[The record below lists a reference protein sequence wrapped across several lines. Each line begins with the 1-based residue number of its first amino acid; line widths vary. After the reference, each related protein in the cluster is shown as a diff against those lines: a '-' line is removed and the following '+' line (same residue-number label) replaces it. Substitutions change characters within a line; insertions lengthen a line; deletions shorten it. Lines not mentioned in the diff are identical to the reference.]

1 MDVPEVRY
9 ARSGDLA
16 IAYSVFGD
24 GPIDVVLLAM
34 MTNVGYALQHPRI
47 AGMAERLGSFARVIL
62 LDRRGTGLS
71 DRTERLPDLEATM
84 DDVRAVM
91 DAVGLQR
98 AGLIGSLE
106 GAQVAALFAATHP
119 ERTAALI
126 LYNPTAKFLRAP
138 DYPDGQ
144 SQEDLDMRLRAIRE
158 GWGTDAFMDAMYA
171 SMVPSLVNDESF
183 RGWFKTYFRL
193 AASPAAAL
201 ELYRAAM
208 ETDIS
213 GVLSAIRV
221 PTLVLYLASHRPQA
235 EYVAE
240 RIPNATAVELPG
252 TDHWLAHSDPFLGEV
267 EEFLTGMRRAP
278 DTERVLAT
286 VVFTD
291 IVASTERAAEL
302 GDRGWRDLLQ
312 MHNTLVR
319 RELEQ
324 HRGQEVNTT
333 GDGFLATF
341 DGPARAI
348 RFALA
353 TRDALRELG
362 VEIRAGL
369 HTGECEV
376 VDGKVEGIAVH
387 LGARIAGAALPGEV
401 LVSSTVKDLVAGSG
415 LSFDD
420 RGEPEL
426 KGVPGTWR
434 LYAVADG

>member
-1 MDVPEVRY
+1 MDVPDVRY

-16 IAYSVFGD
+16 IAYSVSGG
-24 GPIDVVLLAM
+24 GPIDIVLLAM
-34 MTNVGYALQHPRI
+34 MTNVGYALQHPRVV
-47 AGMAERLGSFARVIL
+47 GMAERLGSFSRVIL

-71 DRTERLPDLEATM
+71 DRPERLPDLEATM

-91 DAVGLQR
+91 DAVGSQR
-98 AGLIGSLE
+98 AAFIGSLE
-106 GAQVAALFAATHP
+106 GAQVAALFAASHP

-126 LYNPTAKFLRAP
+126 LYNPTARFLAAP
-138 DYPDGQ
+138 DFPQGE
-144 SQEDLDMRLRAIRE
+144 SQEELDRRLRAIRE

-171 SMVPSLVNDESF
+171 SMVPSLADDEVF
-183 RGWFKTYFRL
+183 RRWFKTYFRL

-208 ETDIS
+208 ETDIREI
-213 GVLSAIRV
+213 LPAIRV
-221 PTLVLYLASHRPQA
+221 PTLVLYLASHREHA
-235 EYVAE
+235 RYVAA

-252 TDHWLAHSDPFLGEV
+252 ADHWLADSDLFLGEI

-278 DTERVLAT
+278 DVERVLAT

-291 IVASTERAAEL
+291 IVGSTERAADL
-302 GDRGWRDLLQ
+302 GDRAWRDLLE
-312 MHNTLVR
+312 MHHTLVR

-324 HRGQEVNTT
+324 YRGREVNTT

-348 RFALA
+348 RCALA
-353 TRDALRELG
+353 IRDAVRELG
-362 VEIRAGL
+362 VEVRAGL

-387 LGARIAGAALPGEV
+387 LGARVAGEAFPGEV

-415 LSFDD
+415 LEFAD
-420 RGEPEL
+420 RGEHEL
-426 KGVPGTWR
+426 KGVPGLWR
-434 LYAVADG
+434 LYSVVDG